1 MADLRQV
8 EVVFKVGASAENEKK
23 PSEKIKKGT
32 KNKVQTLQKEDKW
45 YDNLYIQQAWS
56 YVKAEVSSVAH
67 YEMNK
72 WYALRDDYIGQRN
85 MNVAL
90 NVISRAK
97 DIATTIYAGFKTGG
111 TVGAGIA
118 AVSSVYMLVWDII
131 QNEDRQN
138 IMLRQMDAQLDYQR
152 QRAGFSLT
160 SGRVGENR

>member
-23 PSEKIKKGT
+23 PSEKIKTGT
-32 KNKVQTLQKEDKW
+32 KNKVQTQQKEDKW

-56 YVKAEVSSVAH
+56 YVKAEISSVAH

-72 WYALRDDYIGQRN
+72 WYSLRDDYIGQRN

-90 NVISRAK
+90 NVISKAK
-97 DIATTIYAGFKTGG
+97 DIATTIYAGFQVGG
-111 TVGAGIA
+111 AAGA
-118 AVSSVYMLVWDII
+118 AVAAVGSVYMLAWDVI
-131 QNEDRQN
+131 QNYDQQN
-138 IMLRQMDAQLDYQR
+138 IKLRQMDAQLDYQR